1 NLTPQEYK
9 AIAEEHFDV
18 WYRSSKSFY
27 INYET
32 SINIPDYRNAAFQ
45 LHQATEHCFASLLLV
60 LTNYKPYT
68 HNLIRLNS
76 LTISQNARI
85 AEVFPQDTKMYRSR
99 FQLLKKAYVE
109 ARYSMHYKI
118 SLEELTWLG
127 ERVRHLQELTE
138 MLCKEKI
145 ANFEQPLS
153 DNT

>member
-18 WYRSSKSFY
+18 WHRSSKSFY
-27 INYET
+27 IHYET
-32 SINIPDYRNAAFQ
+32 SIHIPDYRNAAFQ
-45 LHQATEHCFASLLLV
+45 LHQATEHCFACLLLV

-76 LTISQNARI
+76 LAISQNARI
-85 AEVFPQDTKMYRSR
+85 AEVFPQDTKMHRSR

-127 ERVRHLQELTE
+127 ERVKHLQELTE
-138 MLCKEKI
+138 KLCKEKI
-145 ANFEQPLS
+145 ANFDQSLS
-153 DNT
+153 NNT